1 MKHPIL
7 NGAVATGFEAVRE
20 AFQAIATAEDQL
32 EAQLAIYH
40 HGTLVV
46 DLWTGPAITADT
58 QLGVYSVSKG
68 AAHLVVAMLVQ
79 DGVLNLDQKVSHYW
93 PEFAAEGKGD
103 LLLRDLL
110 AHRSGLVGA

>member
-1 MKHPIL
+1 MD
-7 NGAVATGFEAVRE
+7 GAR
-20 AFQAIATAEDQL
+20 D
-32 EAQLAIYH
+32 
-40 HGTLVV
+40 HG
-46 DLWTGPAITADT
+46 GYPARRLLR
-58 QLGVYSVSKG
+58 QPG

-79 DGVLNLDQKVSHYW
+79 DGVLNLDQKVSHYR